1 MKKVLILLAVLAL
14 SFGVFSCGGGA
25 GSANQPPG
33 ENPGVPSVVQLSPS
47 HFIAQ
52 TNSSIT
58 LHAKVLDGNGAPVKG
73 VAVTFRNLSEPF
85 GTLKPLGTLSVT
97 QAFTNSQGIASVSL
111 FSTTSG
117 FATIMAQVNTGVG
130 IVRDRK
136 TVFFST
142 LDVLAVS
149 MDLDVDSVSG
159 NGIYNELS
167 DFTLFEFPFDD
178 TVVIR
183 AIVRNAGGLRVPG
196 ISVTWSADLT
206 GDNIEF
212 LAGTET
218 ITDVNGEARAVV
230 KIKPESIRN
239 TETHVNIMA
248 SAGNGAANM
257 VTLFLNPVV
266 IDTAE
271 SFLSAEPSI
280 VDVGGT
286 SDITA
291 VVILNTGA
299 FAPDGVTVNFSTTC
313 GTITPFGQ
321 TTGGVATATFT
332 APATPGTCRVTGK
345 VEGMVIGSVD
355 ILVIVPLSVQPAT
368 QTISGIT
375 GGPATFTIFG
385 GVPSYTITRDNAAAW
400 TAPVPATV
408 TTSGGT
414 FTVTV
419 PPNTPAVTVTYT
431 IRDSVGTTVTATL
444 TVGSVTALSITPS
457 AVTLDNDTASPA
469 IINFTVLGGGAPYN
483 IFVSSNNPASFTAT
497 APSPQA
503 APGTLAVTVSIIGTG
518 AADVGAITVTV
529 QDSVGATV
537 TATITVTD

>member
-1 MKKVLILLAVLAL
+1 MKKALILLAVMAL
-14 SFGVFSCGGGA
+14 SFGAFSCGGGA

-73 VAVTFRNLSEPF
+73 VAVTFTNLSEPF

-97 QAFTNSQGIASVSL
+97 QAFTNSQGIASVNL
-111 FSTTSG
+111 FATTSG

-136 TVFFST
+136 TIFFSS

-149 MDLDVDSVSG
+149 MDLDVDSVPG

-167 DFTLFEFPFDD
+167 DFTLFEVPFDN
-178 TVVIR
+178 TVVVR
-183 AIVRNAGGLRVPG
+183 ATVRNAGGLRVAG
-196 ISVTWSADLT
+196 VDVSWSADLT

-218 ITDVNGEARAVV
+218 ITDLNGEARAVV

-257 VTLFLNPVV
+257 VTIFLNPVV

-271 SFLSAEPSI
+271 SFLSANPSI
-280 VDVGGT
+280 VDIGGT

-299 FAPDGVTVNFSTTC
+299 FAPNGTTVNFTTTC

-321 TTGGVATATFT
+321 TTDGVATAEFT
-332 APATPGTCRVTGK
+332 APSTPGTCTVTGK
-345 VEGMVIGSVD
+345 VEGVVIGSVD
-355 ILVIVPLSVQPAT
+355 ILVIVPLSVLPPS
-368 QTISGIT
+368 QTIDGVA
-375 GGPATFTIFG
+375 GGTVTFTIFG
-385 GVPSYTITRDNAAAW
+385 GVPAYTIASSNPLFP
-400 TAPVPATV
+400 PVPATV
-408 TTSGGT
+408 TASGGT

-419 PPNTPAVTVTYT
+419 PANTPTTTVTYT
-431 IRDSVGTTVTATL
+431 IRDQRGQTVTATL
-444 TVGSVTALSITPS
+444 NIQGLALSVFPDGITVNEGES
-457 AVTLDNDTASPA
+457 IT
-469 IINFTVLGGGAPYN
+469 FTILGGAAPYN
-483 IFVSSNNPASFTAT
+483 FFTSNSAATPATGTVTPPPSTFTITFGAGICTAVPPAT
-497 APSPQA
+497 
-503 APGTLAVTVSIIGTG
+503 TCTT
-518 AADVGAITVTV
+518 DVTVTV
-529 QDSVGATV
+529 IDSKGATA
-537 TATITVTD
+537 TATITVNGT